1 MQKVILG
8 KTGIEVSKNSL
19 VRSRSRGSVKKMQ
32 FICCRRHSIRAST
45 ILTRQGLI
53 LTVKKSW
60 ERRFPIS
67 AKN

>member
-8 KTGIEVSKNSL
+8 KTGIEVSKNSFGAL
-19 VRSRSRGSVKKMQ
+19 PIQRISKKMQ

-67 AKN
+67 AKS